1 MRVESEMWE
10 DGQVAS
16 AASPREFVGALIE
29 QERRLVLV
37 PMDADDPWAAFK
49 RLRSWMRE
57 ADKEARVDFF
67 EASAPIERLAKVIP
81 FRRRAR

>member
-10 DGQVAS
+10 ERKVS
-16 AASPREFVGALIE
+16 TAASPREYVGAMIE

-37 PMDADDPWAAFK
+37 PMDASDPWAAFK

-57 ADKEARVDFF
+57 SENPGRVDLF
-67 EASAPIERLAKVIP
+67 EAAEPIEHVAKVIP
-81 FRRRAR
+81 LRRRAR